1 MSAAAEAEF
10 LALLSAEEL
19 SKFCAIGAY
28 TWFLYDY
35 IIMLPTEIRYVW
47 IKPWGISKA
56 LFLWMRYFGA
66 AFLTVYMGIL
76 FTPSHSERVRPN
88 HTYVPP
94 IFTPTIF
101 ISCFHYFV
109 WQGCGGSLILFTVE
123 VVLQL
128 RIFAMY
134 NRNKTLATV
143 NLVFFAM
150 EIVAMLTTYNIGITF
165 GTTLATPAGI
175 TGCWG
180 FTTSY
185 LFSIW
190 FPRKSLA
197 FECWLAGLAVWKAVD
212 RSRKGVM
219 VNGQKVD
226 LLALLIRDSVIY
238 FFLIA
243 AGLASNAFIWLTSTS
258 AVVSIVVPIAHA
270 SMIVGGSRLFL
281 NLREAYYVS
290 IDTTT
295 WQIATK
301 GQRSLQ
307 FARPGS
313 NGLFRDTMG
322 ELTGTFTIPDFGLT
336 YVELDEVNTDTTV
349 MF

>member
-1 MSAAAEAEF
+1 MSAVAEAEF
-10 LALLSAEEL
+10 LAILSAEQL

-28 TWFLYDY
+28 TWLLYDN

-56 LFLWMRYFGA
+56 LYLWMRCFGA
-66 AFLTVYMGIL
+66 TFLTVYMSIL
-76 FTPSHSERVRPN
+76 FTPSHSER
-88 HTYVPP
+88 
-94 IFTPTIF
+94 
-101 ISCFHYFV
+101 
-109 WQGCGGSLILFTVE
+109 GCGGSLILFTVE

-134 NRNKTLATV
+134 NKNKTLATV

-150 EIVAMLTTYNIGITF
+150 EIIAMMTIYNIGIRS

-180 FTTSY
+180 FTTKY

-190 FPRKSLA
+190 FPGLA

-238 FFLIA
+238 FLLIA

-258 AVVSIVVPIAHA
+258 VVVSIVVPIAHA

-295 WQIATK
+295 WQIATTGK
-301 GQRSLQ
+301 GQRLPQ
-307 FARPGS
+307 FAQPSS
-313 NGLFRDTMG
+313 NGLFHETMG
-322 ELTGTFTIPDFGLT
+322 ELTGTFTVPDFGLT
-336 YVELDEVNTDTTV
+336 YVDSELDEVDTDTTTTHV
-349 MF
+349 

>member
-10 LALLSAEEL
+10 LTLLSAEQL

-28 TWFLYDY
+28 SWFLYDY
-35 IIMLPTEIRYVW
+35 LIMLPTEIQYVW

-66 AFLTVYMGIL
+66 ALLTVYMGIL
-76 FTPSHSERVRPN
+76 FTPSHSEQ
-88 HTYVPP
+88 
-94 IFTPTIF
+94 F
-101 ISCFHYFV
+101 CFHYFV
-109 WQGCGGSLILFTVE
+109 WEGCGGSLMLFTVE

-143 NLVFFAM
+143 NLVFFAL
-150 EIVAMLTTYNIGITF
+150 EIVAMLTIYNVGITF
-165 GTTLATPAGI
+165 GTTLATPAGV

-180 FTTSY
+180 FTTNY

-190 FPRKSLA
+190 FPGLA

-226 LLALLIRDSVIY
+226 LLSLLIRDSVIY

-243 AGLASNAFIWLTSTS
+243 AGLASNAIIWLASTS
-258 AVVSIVVPIAHA
+258 AVDAVVVPLAHA

-290 IDTTT
+290 RDTTT
-295 WQIATK
+295 WQAAPK
-301 GQRSLQ
+301 GRYVPHFERL
-307 FARPGS
+307 GS
-313 NGLFRDTMG
+313 DGLLHDTMG
-322 ELTGTFTIPDFGLT
+322 ELTGTFTVPDFGLT
-336 YVELDEVNTDTTV
+336 YVELDEVETDTTAHV
-349 MF
+349 